1 MANKEQTAQIDNKA
15 LKEALTTLK
24 NERTAANEQK
34 MFAELKKANL
44 LAPVIFSV
52 PIPAGKTGK
61 IKLPKD
67 AKIKYVIIN
76 TKDGK
81 AFFPAFTD
89 MEEAQK
95 LAVQPGQTV
104 QYIARTLADYDLIA
118 NDKKNGTL
126 GVVLNPM
133 SDNIV
138 LPTDLVNR
146 LNRGE
151 IAKSA
156 PVNVPQ
162 EVRYG
167 EPSVYP
173 TALVN
178 AVYDKCCELKT
189 VDRVWLKAMYVGMVM
204 QYALFVEA
212 EKVDANLADTLKE
225 TAEKESK
232 GVTVVVMKTDKKIM
246 DTIIQDAVAL
256 YDKELDF

>member
-89 MEEAQK
+89 MQEAQK

-118 NDKKNGTL
+118 NDSKNGTL

-138 LPTDLVNR
+138 LPTDLDR
-146 LNRGE
+146 
-151 IAKSA
+151 KS
-156 PVNVPQ
+156 
-162 EVRYG
+162 
-167 EPSVYP
+167 
-173 TALVN
+173 
-178 AVYDKCCELKT
+178 
-189 VDRVWLKAMYVGMVM
+189 
-204 QYALFVEA
+204 
-212 EKVDANLADTLKE
+212 
-225 TAEKESK
+225 
-232 GVTVVVMKTDKKIM
+232 VV
-246 DTIIQDAVAL
+246 
-256 YDKELDF
+256 

>member
-1 MANKEQTAQIDNKA
+1 
-15 LKEALTTLK
+15 
-24 NERTAANEQK
+24 
-34 MFAELKKANL
+34 
-44 LAPVIFSV
+44 
-52 PIPAGKTGK
+52 
-61 IKLPKD
+61 
-67 AKIKYVIIN
+67 
-76 TKDGK
+76 
-81 AFFPAFTD
+81 

-118 NDKKNGTL
+118 NDSKNGTL

-151 IAKSA
+151 ITKSA

-232 GVTVVVMKTDKKIM
+232 GVAVVVMKTDKKIM